1 MEKNN
6 EELFKEII
14 VNIEKLPPENQKAVA
29 FIIENH
35 DLIKKMCAKND
46 MPEEEIQKRLIQ
58 ARETND
64 YILLALLT
72 AAQVFSLH
80 RES

>member
-6 EELFKEII
+6 EEMFKEII
-14 VNIEKLPPENQKAVA
+14 ANIEKLPPENQKAVA

-58 ARETND
+58 AKETND

>member
-46 MPEEEIQKRLIQ
+46 MPVEEIQKRLAQ
-58 ARETND
+58 AKETND

-80 RES
+80 GES

>member
-1 MEKNN
+1 MKKNN

-14 VNIEKLPPENQKAVA
+14 ANIKKLTPENQKAVA
-29 FIIENH
+29 FIIENY
-35 DLIKKMCAKND
+35 DLIKKMCEKND
-46 MPEEEIQKRLIQ
+46 MTEEEIQKRLIQ
-58 ARETND
+58 AKETND

-80 RES
+80 GES

>member
-1 MEKNN
+1 MEKNT

-14 VNIEKLPPENQKAVA
+14 ANIEKLPPENQKAVA
-29 FIIENH
+29 FIIENY
-35 DLIKKMCAKND
+35 DLIKKMYEKND

-58 ARETND
+58 AKETND

-80 RES
+80 GKS

>member
-35 DLIKKMCAKND
+35 DLLKKMCAKND

-58 ARETND
+58 AKENND

-72 AAQVFSLH
+72 AVQVFSLH
-80 RES
+80 GES

>member
-1 MEKNN
+1 MKKSKDEMID
-6 EELFKEII
+6 EII
-14 VNIEKLPPENQKAVA
+14 TSIKKMPPENQKAVA
-29 FIIENH
+29 FIIENY
-35 DLIKKMCAKND
+35 DLIKKMCEKND
-46 MPEEEIQKRLIQ
+46 MTEEEIQKRLIQ
-58 ARETND
+58 AKETNY

>member
-6 EELFKEII
+6 EEMFKEII
-14 VNIEKLPPENQKAVA
+14 ANIEKLPPENQKAVA
-29 FIIENH
+29 FIIENY
-35 DLIKKMCAKND
+35 DLIKKMYEKND

-58 ARETND
+58 AKETND

-80 RES
+80 GKS

>member
-6 EELFKEII
+6 EEMFKEII
-14 VNIEKLPPENQKAVA
+14 ANIEKLPPENQKAVA
-29 FIIENH
+29 FIIENY
-35 DLIKKMCAKND
+35 DLIKKMCEKND
-46 MPEEEIQKRLIQ
+46 MTEEEIQKRLIQ
-58 ARETND
+58 AKETND

-80 RES
+80 GKS

>member
-1 MEKNN
+1 MKKSKDEMID
-6 EELFKEII
+6 EII
-14 VNIEKLPPENQKAVA
+14 TSIKKMPPENQKATA
-29 FIIENH
+29 FIIENY
-35 DLIKKMCAKND
+35 DLIKKMCEKND
-46 MPEEEIQKRLIQ
+46 MTEEEIQKRLIQ
-58 ARETND
+58 AKETND

>member
-6 EELFKEII
+6 EEMFKEII
-14 VNIEKLPPENQKAVA
+14 ANIEKLPPENQKAVA
-29 FIIENH
+29 FIIENY
-35 DLIKKMCAKND
+35 DLIKKMYEKND

-58 ARETND
+58 AKETND

-72 AAQVFSLH
+72 AAQMFSLH
-80 RES
+80 GKS

>member
-1 MEKNN
+1 MEKNT

-14 VNIEKLPPENQKAVA
+14 ANIEKLPPENQKAVA
-29 FIIENH
+29 FIIENY
-35 DLIKKMCAKND
+35 DLIKKMYEKND

-58 ARETND
+58 AKKTND

-80 RES
+80 GKS

>member
-6 EELFKEII
+6 EEMFKEII
-14 VNIEKLPPENQKAVA
+14 ANIEKLPPENQKAVA
-29 FIIENH
+29 FIIENY
-35 DLIKKMCAKND
+35 DLIKKMYEKND
-46 MPEEEIQKRLIQ
+46 RPEEEIQKRLMQ
-58 ARETND
+58 AKETND

>member
-6 EELFKEII
+6 EEMFKEII
-14 VNIEKLPPENQKAVA
+14 ANIEKLPPENQKAVA

-46 MPEEEIQKRLIQ
+46 MPKE
-58 ARETND
+58 
-64 YILLALLT
+64 
-72 AAQVFSLH
+72 
-80 RES
+80 

>member
-35 DLIKKMCAKND
+35 DLLKKMCAKND

-58 ARETND
+58 AKENND

-72 AAQVFSLH
+72 AVQVFSLH